1 MTSITSSYSIEISAR
16 IESRKDNGD
25 RWMKTYLIKKA
36 LNNNVLI
43 ATDVNGNEVVLIGRG
58 IGFGKKSGEPI
69 IQEKVEKLFVLNDP
83 KEQEQYKQ
91 LLSTLDEDTL
101 KVLISAVEIIQAR
114 SDMPLNEHIHVAL
127 TDHLVFAVSR
137 MRRGMAIRN
146 PFLLETKALYPDE
159 YKIAAEV
166 TAMVNK
172 QLTVALPEGEIG
184 FIALHIHS
192 ALVNKDVRDL
202 TRHSELMVR
211 LVKMIEE
218 QLEVVID
225 KNSIDYMRLI
235 RHLRFTI
242 ERVVRGERIAEPKK
256 MTGLL
261 KTEYP
266 VCYNLA
272 WKMIK
277 VIQQTLQME
286 IYDAEAVYL
295 TLHLQR
301 IQSRVE

>member
-1 MTSITSSYSIEISAR
+1 
-16 IESRKDNGD
+16 
-25 RWMKTYLIKKA
+25 MKTYLIMKA

>member
-1 MTSITSSYSIEISAR
+1 
-16 IESRKDNGD
+16 
-25 RWMKTYLIKKA
+25 MKKYLIKKA

-43 ATDVNGNEVVLIGRG
+43 ATDAKENEVVLIGRG

-114 SDMPLNEHIHVAL
+114 ADMPLNEHIHVAL

-146 PFLLETKALYPDE
+146 PFLLETKALYPNE

-184 FIALHIHS
+184 FITLHIHS

-301 IQSRVE
+301 IQTRVE

>member
-1 MTSITSSYSIEISAR
+1 M
-16 IESRKDNGD
+16 
-25 RWMKTYLIKKA
+25 
-36 LNNNVLI
+36 
-43 ATDVNGNEVVLIGRG
+43 
-58 IGFGKKSGEPI
+58 
-69 IQEKVEKLFVLNDP
+69 FVLNDP
-83 KEQEQYKQ
+83 EEQEQYKQ
-91 LLSTLDEDTL
+91 LISTLDEETL
-101 KVLISAVEIIQAR
+101 KVLISAVEIIQERA
-114 SDMPLNEHIHVAL
+114 DMPLNEHIHVAL

-137 MRRGMAIRN
+137 MRQGMVIRN

-192 ALVNKDVRDL
+192 ALVNKNVRDL
-202 TRHSELMVR
+202 TRHSELIVR

-218 QLEVVID
+218 QLDVVID

-256 MTGLL
+256 ITRLL

-277 VIQQTLQME
+277 VMQQTLQKE
-286 IYDAEAVYL
+286 IYEAEAVYL
-295 TLHLQR
+295 TLHFQR
-301 IQSRVE
+301 IQAKVE

>member
-1 MTSITSSYSIEISAR
+1 
-16 IESRKDNGD
+16 
-25 RWMKTYLIKKA
+25 MKTYLIKKA

-43 ATDVNGNEVVLIGRG
+43 ATDVSGNEVVLIGRG

-91 LLSTLDEDTL
+91 LLSTLDEETL

-114 SDMPLNEHIHVAL
+114 ADMPLNEHIHVAL

-184 FIALHIHS
+184 FITLHIHS

-225 KNSIDYMRLI
+225 KDSIDYMRLI

-256 MTGLL
+256 MTSLL